1 MSRRRPKTI
10 RLCSDQE
17 LRDPERKSRALK
29 DHTEARKSGESRA
42 RTVLATLAIPKPDW
56 LPGMPCRI
64 HHPPSSHTKYEGTID
79 SIFKRSE
86 EVFCNVKILGDS
98 SGNSYEYHLGEL
110 LPSLSVE
117 NRRLQVEKLSKTV
130 VTTPSPCRKSL
141 LCLTFF
147 SFALSFSA
155 FFHITDSYPS
165 VHTVRFDDKTTRVLN
180 IPRAVVESRLKTHRL
195 RGDER
200 PNGSLFQA
208 ENPDNFS
215 FFMQEN
221 HGTYLVQNQDCRDE
235 PLPHDLTVS
244 SEEFSEVE
252 EVSDV
257 NLK

>member
-1 MSRRRPKTI
+1 M
-10 RLCSDQE
+10 
-17 LRDPERKSRALK
+17 
-29 DHTEARKSGESRA
+29 
-42 RTVLATLAIPKPDW
+42 
-56 LPGMPCRI
+56 
-64 HHPPSSHTKYEGTID
+64 
-79 SIFKRSE
+79 
-86 EVFCNVKILGDS
+86 
-98 SGNSYEYHLGEL
+98 
-110 LPSLSVE
+110 
-117 NRRLQVEKLSKTV
+117 
-130 VTTPSPCRKSL
+130 
-141 LCLTFF
+141 
-147 SFALSFSA
+147 
-155 FFHITDSYPS
+155 
-165 VHTVRFDDKTTRVLN
+165 
-180 IPRAVVESRLKTHRL
+180 ESRLKTHRL